1 MKLHQFYIE
10 KTSDTSADT
19 LLAVGFASLLKEV
32 LRQNG
37 KSAKGIMIQDAGSYY
52 QIETSTRITANDL
65 QNLEPFAIIKPL
77 VTDKYIDKQEKKGL
91 KLDGFDYQRQQDISK
106 SCYEKQRKL
115 PPEYRTPEARLNKS
129 AFPLFADI
137 EEPDPQLGRYQAIS
151 QMKIASSFNELAQ
164 RWFYLEYLQREH
176 IHILL
181 ELFSSPINDID
192 NAIIACTKLAK
203 EHELKK
209 NAYATALQIIN
220 PTTGKGANYA
230 KASELTR
237 AIGNQDS
244 FWLLELLKFV
254 GFMYAS
260 APFVVKGSKDRKTY
274 VLQPKIIDLSTL
286 QRMMDKFRAV
296 CWSSTAV
303 KLDIMASLRFAQTFI
318 QHRQQ
323 ALQDEMEDDFFG
335 EEQVFSIAH
344 GFEVAFY
351 KDMGSAYA
359 TMNVSSIN
367 LPYWL
372 PHINT
377 LEEAEAAFAIVKEHL
392 QIIQRL
398 RNSKGEEGSEEFELL
413 RFYRDFLSGRDL
425 RPFWKFTTAYSSYLI
440 SQHEHEKSPQRQI
453 RPFTTTGLEN
463 IIKMNT
469 TATKKKLTG
478 ITTNEGFRRIAY
490 AIRQSTIM
498 AQYRRTQSGD
508 RSNEVRYEIRYG
520 LGQELMREAH
530 YPDKFIAALSRF
542 LHQYNAETAR
552 EEEKLANKLKRALVP
567 DDRRKNKMR
576 GSVAYTDI
584 DAIVQL
590 IDDFGSEQV
599 CSLLVAYGYAREPFK
614 GTTEEPVSNN
624 IDNTELSSE
633 DLEGNNED

>member
-1 MKLHQFYIE
+1 MHESHYYIE

-32 LRQNG
+32 LWQNG
-37 KSAKGIMIQDAGSYY
+37 KSAKGILIQDAGSYY
-52 QIETSTRITANDL
+52 QVEIPTPLTSADL

-77 VTDKYIDKQEKKGL
+77 VTDKYIDKQAKQGQ
-91 KLDGFDYQRQQDISK
+91 KLDGFDYQRQQEISK
-106 SCYEKQRKL
+106 SYYEKLRKL
-115 PPEYRTPEARLNKS
+115 PPEYRTPEARANKS
-129 AFPLFADI
+129 AYPLFAGI
-137 EEPDPQLGRYQAIS
+137 EEPDSQLDLYRAIN
-151 QMKIASSFNELAQ
+151 QMKIAGSFNELAQ
-164 RWFYLEYLQREH
+164 RWYYLEYLQREH

-181 ELFSSPINDID
+181 ELFGSPINDIE

-203 EHELKK
+203 EHGLKK
-209 NAYATALQIIN
+209 DAYVTALQIIN

-254 GFMYAS
+254 GFMYAA
-260 APFVVKGSKDRKTY
+260 APYIVQGNKDRKTY
-274 VLQPKIIDLSTL
+274 VLQPKTIDLSTL
-286 QRMMDKFRAV
+286 QLMMDEFRAV
-296 CWSSTAV
+296 CWSSTVV

-318 QHRQQ
+318 RHRQQ
-323 ALQDEMEDDFFG
+323 ALKGEAEDDFFG
-335 EEQVFSIAH
+335 EEQVYSIAH

-372 PHINT
+372 PRIKT
-377 LEEAEAAFAIVKEHL
+377 VEKAEAALNIVKEHV

-398 RNSKGEEGSEEFELL
+398 RNSKGEEGSEEYELL

-463 IIKMNT
+463 IIEMNT
-469 TATKKKLTG
+469 TATQNKLTD
-478 ITTNEGFRRIAY
+478 ITRNEGFKRIAY
-490 AIRQSTIM
+490 AIRQSTIT
-498 AQYRRTQSGD
+498 AQYRRAQLGD
-508 RSNEVRYEIRYG
+508 RTYEVRYG
-520 LGQELMREAH
+520 LGQELMREAR
-530 YPDKFIAALSRF
+530 YRDKFMVALSEF
-542 LHQYNAETAR
+542 LQRYNAETAR
-552 EEEKLANKLKRALVP
+552 EEEKAANKLGHKLTPENRRAYNLRASIP
-567 DDRRKNKMR
+567 
-576 GSVAYTDI
+576 YTDI
-584 DAIVQL
+584 DEIADL
-590 IDDFGSEQV
+590 IDRFKSSELIGSM
-599 CSLLVAYGYAREPFK
+599 LVAYGYAREPFK
-614 GTTEEPVSNN
+614 GATEGPAD
-624 IDNTELSSE
+624 DNAELPSQDPEGDSE
-633 DLEGNNED
+633 G

>member
-1 MKLHQFYIE
+1 MNIQCYYTE

-37 KSAKGIMIQDAGSYY
+37 ISAKGIIIQDAGSYY
-52 QIETSTRITANDL
+52 TVQVPTPITNNDL
-65 QNLEPFAIIKPL
+65 ENLEPFAIIKPL
-77 VTDKYIDKQEKKGL
+77 VTDKYIDKQTKQGL
-91 KLDGFDYQRQQDISK
+91 KLDGFDYQQQQEISK
-106 SCYEKQRKL
+106 SYYEKLRKL
-115 PPEYRTPEARLNKS
+115 PPEYRTPEARANKS
-129 AFPLFADI
+129 AYPLFADI
-137 EEPDPQLGRYQAIS
+137 QEPDSQLGRYQAIN

-192 NAIIACTKLAK
+192 NAVVACTKLAK
-203 EHELKK
+203 EHGLKK
-209 NAYATALQIIN
+209 DAYVTALQIIN
-220 PTTGKGANYA
+220 PTAGKGANYA

-244 FWLLELLKFV
+244 FWQLELLKFV
-254 GFMYAS
+254 GFMYAA
-260 APFVVKGSKDRKTY
+260 APYVVKGSKDRKTY

-303 KLDIMASLRFAQTFI
+303 KLDIMASLRFAQAFI

-323 ALQDEMEDDFFG
+323 ALKSETEDDFFG
-335 EEQVFSIAH
+335 EEQVYSIAH

-372 PHINT
+372 PRIKT

-425 RPFWKFTTAYSSYLI
+425 RPFWKFTTAYSGYLI
-440 SQHEHEKSPQRQI
+440 SQHEHEKSPKQQI
-453 RPFTTTGLEN
+453 RPFTTNGLEN
-463 IIKMNT
+463 IIEMNT
-469 TATKKKLTG
+469 TASQNKLTD
-478 ITTNEGFRRIAY
+478 ITYNEGFRHIAY
-490 AIRQSTIM
+490 AIRQSTIT
-498 AQYRRTQSGD
+498 AQYRRAQSGN
-508 RSNEVRYEIRYG
+508 RTYEVRYG
-520 LGQELMREAH
+520 LGQELMREAR
-530 YPDKFIAALSRF
+530 YRNKFMVALSEF
-542 LHQYNAETAR
+542 LQRYNAETSR
-552 EEEKLANKLKRALVP
+552 EEEKVANKLGRKLTLE
-567 DDRRKNKMR
+567 DRRKYNLR
-576 GSVAYTDI
+576 TSILSTDI
-584 DAIVQL
+584 DEIADL
-590 IDDFGSEQV
+590 IDRFESSELIA
-599 CSLLVAYGYAREPFK
+599 SMLVAYGYAREPFK
-614 GTTEEPVSNN
+614 GTTEEPADNN
-624 IDNTELSSE
+624 TDNTDHSSE
-633 DLEGNNED
+633 ELEENNEY

>member
-1 MKLHQFYIE
+1 MNTQSYYVD

-37 KSAKGIMIQDAGSYY
+37 KPLTGILIQDAGPYY
-52 QIETSTRITANDL
+52 QIVTPAPIMDNDL

-77 VTDKYIDKQEKKGL
+77 VTDKHIDKQEKQGL
-91 KLDGFDYQRQQDISK
+91 KLDGFDYQRQQEISK
-106 SCYEKQRKL
+106 SYYEKLRKL
-115 PPEYRTPEARLNKS
+115 PPEYRTPEARANKS
-129 AFPLFADI
+129 AYPLFADI
-137 EEPDPQLGRYQAIS
+137 EEPDSQLGRYQAIN

-164 RWFYLEYLQREH
+164 RWFYLGHLQREH
-176 IHILL
+176 IHTLL
-181 ELFSSPINDID
+181 ELFSSPANDID
-192 NAIIACTKLAK
+192 NAVVSCTKLAK
-203 EHELKK
+203 EHGLKK
-209 NAYATALQIIN
+209 DAYVTALQIIN

-244 FWLLELLKFV
+244 FWLFELLKFV
-254 GFMYAS
+254 GFMYVA
-260 APFVVKGSKDRKTY
+260 APYVVKGSKDRKTY
-274 VLQPKIIDLSTL
+274 VLQPKYIDLSTL

-303 KLDIMASLRFAQTFI
+303 KLDIMASLRFAQAFI

-323 ALQDEMEDDFFG
+323 ALQGETEDDFFG
-335 EEQVFSIAH
+335 EEQVYSIAH

-372 PHINT
+372 PRIKT
-377 LEEAEAAFAIVKEHL
+377 LENTEAALAIVKEHL

-463 IIKMNT
+463 IIEMNT
-469 TATKKKLTG
+469 TATQNKLTD
-478 ITTNEGFRRIAY
+478 ITRNEGFRRIAY
-490 AIRQSTIM
+490 AIRQSTIT
-498 AQYRRTQSGD
+498 AQYRRAQLGD
-508 RSNEVRYEIRYG
+508 RTYEVRYG
-520 LGQELMREAH
+520 LGQELMREAR
-530 YPDKFIAALSRF
+530 YRDKFMVALSEF
-542 LHQYNAETAR
+542 LQRYNAETAR
-552 EEEKLANKLKRALVP
+552 EEEKAANKLGRKLTPENRRAYNLRASVP
-567 DDRRKNKMR
+567 
-576 GSVAYTDI
+576 YTDI
-584 DAIVQL
+584 DAIADL
-590 IDDFGSEQV
+590 IDRFKSSELIGSM
-599 CSLLVAYGYAREPFK
+599 LVAYGYAREPLK

-624 IDNTELSSE
+624 TDNAELPSE
-633 DLEGNNED
+633 VLNGDNED

>member
-1 MKLHQFYIE
+1 MNTQCYYIE

-32 LRQNG
+32 LRQIG
-37 KSAKGIMIQDAGSYY
+37 ISAKGIIIQDAGSYY
-52 QIETSTRITANDL
+52 TVQVSTPITNNDL
-65 QNLEPFAIIKPL
+65 KRLEPFAIIKPL
-77 VTDKYIDKQEKKGL
+77 VTDKYIDKQEKKGI

-106 SCYEKQRKL
+106 SYYEKLRKV
-115 PPEYRTPEARLNKS
+115 PPECRTPEARLNKS
-129 AFPLFADI
+129 AYPLLADI
-137 EEPDPQLGRYQAIS
+137 EEPHPQLGRYQAIS

-176 IHILL
+176 IYILL
-181 ELFSSPINDID
+181 ELFSNPINDID

-209 NAYATALQIIN
+209 DAYATALQIIN

-260 APFVVKGSKDRKTY
+260 APYVVKGSKDRKTY

-296 CWSSTAV
+296 CWSSTVV
-303 KLDIMASLRFAQTFI
+303 KLDIMASLRFAQVFI
-318 QHRQQ
+318 HNRLQ
-323 ALQDEMEDDFFG
+323 ALKGEAEDDFFG
-335 EEQVFSIAH
+335 EEQVYSIAH

-372 PHINT
+372 PRIKT
-377 LEEAEAAFAIVKEHL
+377 LEEADVALTIVKEHL

-463 IIKMNT
+463 IIEMNT
-469 TATKKKLTG
+469 TASQNKLTD
-478 ITTNEGFRRIAY
+478 ITHNEGFRRIAY
-490 AIRQSTIM
+490 AIRQSTIT
-498 AQYRRTQSGD
+498 AQYRRAQLGD
-508 RSNEVRYEIRYG
+508 RTYEVRYG
-520 LGQELMREAH
+520 LGQELMREAR
-530 YPDKFIAALSRF
+530 YRDKFMVSLSEF
-542 LHQYNAETAR
+542 LQRYNAETAR
-552 EEEKLANKLKRALVP
+552 EEEKAANKLGRKLTPENRRAYNLRASIP
-567 DDRRKNKMR
+567 
-576 GSVAYTDI
+576 YTDI
-584 DAIVQL
+584 DEIAGL
-590 IDDFGSEQV
+590 IDRFNSSELIGSM
-599 CSLLVAYGYAREPFK
+599 LVAYGYAREPFK
-614 GTTEEPVSNN
+614 GATEEPVSNKT
-624 IDNTELSSE
+624 DNAEISSE
-633 DLEGNNED
+633 DLESDNED

>member
-1 MKLHQFYIE
+1 MNWHQFYIE
-10 KTSDTSADT
+10 KTSDTAADT
-19 LLAVGFASLLKEV
+19 LLAVGFASLLKEI

-37 KSAKGIMIQDAGSYY
+37 KSAKGIMIQDAGPYY
-52 QIETSTRITANDL
+52 EVQVPTLITNEDL

-77 VTDKYIDKQEKKGL
+77 VTDKYIDKQAKQGL
-91 KLDGFDYQRQQDISK
+91 KLQGFDYQQQQEISK
-106 SCYEKQRKL
+106 TYYEKLRKL
-115 PPEYRTPEARLNKS
+115 PPECRTPEARANKS
-129 AFPLFADI
+129 AYPALADI
-137 EEPDPQLGRYQAIS
+137 QEPDSQLGRYQAIN
-151 QMKIASSFNELAQ
+151 QMKIASSFNELTQ
-164 RWFYLEYLQREH
+164 RWFYLEYVQREH

-181 ELFSSPINDID
+181 ELFSSPTNDIE
-192 NAIIACTKLAK
+192 NAVVSCTKLAK
-203 EHELKK
+203 EHGLKK
-209 NAYATALQIIN
+209 DMYATALQIIN

-254 GFMYAS
+254 GFMYAAS
-260 APFVVKGSKDRKTY
+260 PYIVQGSKDRKTY
-274 VLQPKIIDLSTL
+274 VLQPKNIDLSTL

-296 CWSSTAV
+296 CWSSTVV

-323 ALQDEMEDDFFG
+323 ALKGDLEDDPFG
-335 EEQVFSIAH
+335 EEQIYSIAH

-351 KDMGSAYA
+351 KDLGSAFA

-372 PHINT
+372 PRIKT
-377 LEEAEAAFAIVKEHL
+377 LEESEAALDIVKEHL

-398 RNSKGEEGSEEFELL
+398 RNSKGEEGSEEYELL

-463 IIKMNT
+463 IIEMNT

-490 AIRQSTIM
+490 AIRQSTIT
-498 AQYRRTQSGD
+498 AQYRRTQIG
-508 RSNEVRYEIRYG
+508 EVRYEVRYG

-530 YPDKFIAALSRF
+530 YPDKFIAVLSRF

-552 EEEKLANKLKRALVP
+552 EEEKLASKLKRALVS

-576 GSVAYTDI
+576 GSVSFTDI

-614 GTTEEPVSNN
+614 GTIEEPLDNN
-624 IDNTELSSE
+624 TDTTELPSE
-633 DLEGNNED
+633 DLEVSN